1 VDRYEALLSKIYDCA
16 ANPDLWTET
25 LSGIRDEFGCAY
37 CSLITGDNTV
47 ISANATIGGL
57 PPGVIV
63 KTSPWDM
70 GWLLGLGG
78 FVNEIPH
85 VQKLYQG
92 EIDTAWIQL
101 QQISEEEFVKTRFFK
116 EWVQPQGLRDAMN
129 VSCFKRNS
137 INGTFTLVK
146 ASGSPDF
153 NDDQA
158 RLAEALSPHIRRAL
172 AINDVVDKG
181 RLAQSLLKSTL
192 DQLACAVV
200 ILGRGRNLT
209 FANAQGEA
217 FLSAGEFIRVQM
229 NTLNPMNRALGG
241 VALCDA
247 IDRAT
252 AGDIGI
258 GIRGIGV
265 PLVSQSGERL
275 AAYVLPLAG
284 SDLRAD
290 LGRGNVAV
298 FIARRSEQQ
307 PMLIE
312 IMRTLFD
319 MTLAEARVTAQLAD
333 GQSPAGIA
341 EALGISVNTVRSH
354 LGKAYAKSQT
364 NDQTALVSL
373 VKSLSL
379 PLSMNAGP

>member
-1 VDRYEALLSKIYDCA
+1 VDRYDLLLTKIYDCA
-16 ANPDLWTET
+16 ANPELWTET
-25 LSGIRDEFGCAY
+25 LSTIRDEFGCAY

-47 ISANATIGGL
+47 IAANADVGGM
-57 PPGVIV
+57 PPGVVV

-70 GWLLGLGG
+70 NWLLGLGS
-78 FVNEIPH
+78 FMKEIPN
-85 VQKLYQG
+85 VQTLYQD

-101 QQISEEEFVKTRFFK
+101 QQISEEEFVKTRFYK

-146 ASGSPDF
+146 ANGSSDF
-153 NDDQA
+153 NDQQA
-158 RLAEALSPHIRRAL
+158 RFAEALSPHIRRAL

-200 ILGRGRNLT
+200 ILGPGRTLT

-217 FLSAGEFIRVQM
+217 FLSAGDFIRTQM
-229 NTLNPMNRALGG
+229 NIVSPNNNEPGG
-241 VALCDA
+241 LALCDA

-252 AGDIGI
+252 AGDVGI

-265 PLVSQSGERL
+265 PLVAQSGERL

-319 MTLAEARVTAQLAD
+319 MTLAEARVTAHLAQ
-333 GQSPAGIA
+333 GQSPTDIA
-341 EALGISVNTVRSH
+341 EALGITVNTVRSH

-364 NDQTALVSL
+364 NDQTSLVSL

-379 PLSMNAGP
+379 PLALNAGP

>member
-1 VDRYEALLSKIYDCA
+1 VDRYDALLTKIYDCA
-16 ANPDLWTET
+16 ANPELWENT
-25 LSGIRDEFGCAY
+25 LCAIRDEFDCAY
-37 CSLITGDNTV
+37 ASLFFADHSTV
-47 ISANATIGGL
+47 L
-57 PPGVIV
+57 PNSLLDTPSTMMIV

-70 GWLLGLGG
+70 SW
-78 FVNEIPH
+78 FAKMSVMASEIPN
-85 VQKLYQG
+85 VQSLLNLD
-92 EIDTAWIQL
+92 IDTAWIQFRHATP
-101 QQISEEEFVKTRFFK
+101 EEIYASRFYK
-116 EWVQPQGLRDAMN
+116 EWAEPQGLHDAMN
-129 VSCFKRNS
+129 LFFMKRAS
-137 INGTFTLVK
+137 I
-146 ASGSPDF
+146 SGSITLARGKRATEFTDE
-153 NDDQA
+153 QA

-172 AINDVVDKG
+172 AINDIVDKG

-200 ILGRGRNLT
+200 ILGPGRSLT

-217 FLSAGEFIRVQM
+217 FLSKGEFIRTQM
-229 NTLNPMNRALGG
+229 NVLNPVNLEPGG
-241 VALCDA
+241 LALCDA

-252 AGDIGI
+252 TGDVGI

-265 PLVSQSGERL
+265 PLVAQSGERL

-284 SDLRAD
+284 SDMRAD

-319 MTLAEARVTAQLAD
+319 MTLAEARVAAHLAQ

-341 EALGISVNTVRSH
+341 EALGITVNTVRTH

-364 NDQTALVSL
+364 NDQTSLVSL

-379 PLSMNAGP
+379 PLALNAGP

>member
-1 VDRYEALLSKIYDCA
+1 VDRYDALLTKVYDCA
-16 ANPDLWTET
+16 ADPDLWTET
-25 LSGIRDEFGCAY
+25 LSTIRDEFGCAY

-47 ISANATIGGL
+47 IGANAQIGGM
-57 PPGVIV
+57 PPGVVV

-70 GWLLGLGG
+70 NWLLRLGS

-101 QQISEEEFVKTRFFK
+101 QQITEEEFVKTRFFK

-137 INGTFTLVK
+137 INGTFTFVK
-146 ASGSPDF
+146 ANGSPDF
-153 NDDQA
+153 NDQQA
-158 RLAEALSPHIRRAL
+158 RMAEALSPHVRRAL

-200 ILGRGRNLT
+200 ILGTGRNIA

-217 FLSAGEFIRVQM
+217 FLSAGEFIRIQM
-229 NTLNPMNRALGG
+229 NTLNPINRAPGG
-241 VALCDA
+241 LALCDA
-247 IDRAT
+247 IDRAAT
-252 AGDIGI
+252 GDVGI

-265 PLVSQSGERL
+265 PLISTTGERL
-275 AAYVLPLAG
+275 AAYVLPLDGAG
-284 SDLRAD
+284 MRAD

-319 MTLAEARVTAQLAD
+319 MTLAEARVTAQLAE

-354 LGKAYAKSQT
+354 LGKSYAKSQT
-364 NDQTALVSL
+364 NDQTSLVSL

-379 PLSMNAGP
+379 PLTLNAGP